1 VVQRGKLKQN
11 QPVQKETQVTKLVNT
26 IKEFVMKRLCV
37 KILVTII
44 IVFFLASPAVAKKK
58 KKGKQVIDYDA
69 ITIDGKLK
77 KPEGMFIMDRKE
89 LKFKRFL
96 NLNESF
102 LNNIVKSI
110 DEF

>member
-1 VVQRGKLKQN
+1 M
-11 QPVQKETQVTKLVNT
+11 T
-26 IKEFVMKRLCV
+26 RLCA
-37 KILVTII
+37 KMLVVII
-44 IVFFLASPAVAKKK
+44 IAFFLPSMAYAKKK
-58 KKGKQVIDYDA
+58 GENKQVIDFEA

-102 LNNIVKSI
+102 INNIIKSI